1 MIGTAIAGTVVAVL
15 VAIFADYGNDKGGKM
30 IRAFM
35 GFGVAI
41 VWIMAIADEVVDVLQ
56 VRLENRC
63 TMRHPDSF

>member
-1 MIGTAIAGTVVAVL
+1 VL

-56 VRLENRC
+56 VGSDDRC
-63 TMRHPDSF
+63 TMRHPDFF